1 MAVTRKTTKPATE
14 EEKVED
20 SATVE
25 DVNETTEEEKVE
37 DVNETTEEE
46 KVEDVNETDNV
57 QSDVESDSVTEGVEP
72 SEYNSNGV
80 AVYASH
86 PMYWPGVGS
95 LKAGYSVLKA
105 DVAEQWIAQG
115 WVRKASRSEVARQY
129 GIK

>member
-25 DVNETTEEEKVE
+25 DVNET
-37 DVNETTEEE
+37 
-46 KVEDVNETDNV
+46 DNV
-57 QSDVESDSVTEGVEP
+57 QSDVEP
-72 SEYNSNGV
+72 SEDNSNGV
-80 AVYASH
+80 AVYASQ

>member
-37 DVNETTEEE
+37 N
-46 KVEDVNETDNV
+46 VNETDNV
-57 QSDVESDSVTEGVEP
+57 QSDVEP
-72 SEYNSNGV
+72 SEDNSNGV

>member
-1 MAVTRKTTKPATE
+1 MAVTRKTTKPATD
-14 EEKVED
+14 EEKVEN
-20 SATVE
+20 
-25 DVNETTEEEKVE
+25 VNETDEEKVE
-37 DVNETTEEE
+37 NVNETDEE
-46 KVEDVNETDNV
+46 KVENVNETDNV
-57 QSDVESDSVTEGVEP
+57 QGDVEP
-72 SEYNSNGV
+72 SEDNSNGV

-95 LKAGYSVLKA
+95 LKAGYSVLKS

>member
-25 DVNETTEEEKVE
+25 DVNET
-37 DVNETTEEE
+37 
-46 KVEDVNETDNV
+46 DNV
-57 QSDVESDSVTEGVEP
+57 QSDVEP
-72 SEYNSNGV
+72 SEDNSNGV

-95 LKAGYSVLKA
+95 LKSGYSVLKA

>member
-25 DVNETTEEEKVE
+25 DVNET
-37 DVNETTEEE
+37 
-46 KVEDVNETDNV
+46 DNV
-57 QSDVESDSVTEGVEP
+57 QSDVEP
-72 SEYNSNGV
+72 SEDNSNGV

-129 GIK
+129 GSK

>member
-25 DVNETTEEEKVE
+25 DVNET
-37 DVNETTEEE
+37 
-46 KVEDVNETDNV
+46 DNV
-57 QSDVESDSVTEGVEP
+57 QSDVEP
-72 SEYNSNGV
+72 SEDNSNGV

>member
-37 DVNETTEEE
+37 DVNET
-46 KVEDVNETDNV
+46 DNV

-72 SEYNSNGV
+72 SEDNSNGV